1 MSTKTTEELIA
12 EHAHQIP
19 PMIHMSVLDWVISYT
34 VAAVFLTSCIGLWTL
49 IIQGLFF

>member
-34 VAAVFLTSCIGLWTL
+34 VAAVFLSTCIGLWTL